1 MDEEQGEEANLPLF
15 PYRFRY
21 AGFGLIIL
29 GFGAAYLYFLGGR
42 PAFFE
47 VPVFAIVTSYVETR
61 WFVAAQTNS
70 LDEISFLFFLFGLLF
85 IGFSRDKNENDV
97 TNLIRIKMLFYS
109 VYLTSLVWGL
119 AYITVFGWPVI
130 VVSASIFTTFLIV
143 YIILSRLSIAMYYK
157 NLYVPIIKNSGEL

>member
-21 AGFGLIIL
+21 AGFALIIL
-29 GFGAAYLYFLGGR
+29 GFGAAYLYFFGGR

-47 VPVFAIVTSYVETR
+47 VPVLAIVTSYVETR

-70 LDEISFLFFLFGLLF
+70 LDEISFLFFLCGLLF
-85 IGFSRDKNENDV
+85 IGFSRDKNENHI

-109 VYLTSLVWGL
+109 VYLTSLIWGL
-119 AYITVFGWPVI
+119 AYITVYGWPII
-130 VVSASIFTTFLIV
+130 VVSAFIFATFLIV
-143 YIILSRLSIAMYYK
+143 YIILSRLSLAMYYK
-157 NLYVPIIKNSGEL
+157 NLNVPVIKNSGEL